1 MMMMVKVMGNFFL
14 FFSEWSLK
22 ECNKLVLKMED
33 TLVEHMLT
41 ATNLGD
47 MGDMVDRG
55 DMGDRAIS

>member
-1 MMMMVKVMGNFFL
+1 M
-14 FFSEWSLK
+14 
-22 ECNKLVLKMED
+22 VLKMED